1 MSKKLGIEEQSC
13 QMDANCLAAFIF
25 VPAPMRHNFLILQIG
40 FSMYTYSL
48 SVTYD
53 PGHAVNERFSLHVDE
68 NRTENV
74 LTSEYSNELLGLG

>member
-1 MSKKLGIEEQSC
+1 
-13 QMDANCLAAFIF
+13 
-25 VPAPMRHNFLILQIG
+25 
-40 FSMYTYSL
+40 MYTYSL

-74 LTSEYSNELLGLG
+74 VTSEYSNKLLGLGKFI